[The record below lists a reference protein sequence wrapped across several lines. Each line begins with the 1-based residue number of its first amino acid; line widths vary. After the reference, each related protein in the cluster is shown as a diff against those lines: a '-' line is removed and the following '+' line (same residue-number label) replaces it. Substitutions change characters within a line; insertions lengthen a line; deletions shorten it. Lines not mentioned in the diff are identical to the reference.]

1 MFVVFFAD
9 LYAAQRV
16 DVRKPFQT
24 VHFACQAHGHRSRA
38 ERERERAHEVSS
50 PRRAA
55 GAQRARMPVSSAIFR
70 HQRHETPLQM
80 QTDPGKPL
88 LSRLWKA
95 RTRAP
100 APNLEKYPTTLNIH
114 GNPGL
119 HKGPENPTF
128 PSNGKVLGD
137 ARSTPQKHSVWRLG
151 RPSKHRQITMQNC
164 WNFLG
169 AATTDIPRRPWRSR
183 SKGASACFFTACMW
197 AQDVC
202 GEDTREQVC
211 LLVCGARTRRSPHRA
226 GDHTPRAEERTGCH
240 RRAAAHLRLLWRC
253 NRQCSLCAR
262 AFVRTPLMRPAVRQS
277 EHEHAFE
284 PTATLAPCPRAE
296 RARAS

>member
-1 MFVVFFAD
+1 MLLCLSCFLLIFMQPNVLMCANRFKPCTLPAKHMVTEASW
-9 LYAAQRV
+9 RV
-16 DVRKPFQT
+16 
-24 VHFACQAHGHRSRA
+24 RA

-55 GAQRARMPVSSAIFR
+55 GAQRARMPASSAIFR

-137 ARSTPQKHSVWRLG
+137 TPCV
-151 RPSKHRQITMQNC
+151 
-164 WNFLG
+164 
-169 AATTDIPRRPWRSR
+169 AACRHTFP
-183 SKGASACFFTACMW
+183 F
-197 AQDVC
+197 
-202 GEDTREQVC
+202 EDFYPVRDGV
-211 LLVCGARTRRSPHRA
+211 LL
-226 GDHTPRAEERTGCH
+226 
-240 RRAAAHLRLLWRC
+240 
-253 NRQCSLCAR
+253 
-262 AFVRTPLMRPAVRQS
+262 
-277 EHEHAFE
+277 
-284 PTATLAPCPRAE
+284 
-296 RARAS
+296 